1 MWKLEIGKGD
11 DSPFLFST
19 NNFVGR
25 QVWKFHENVG
35 TPDEL
40 QLIQTARDHFTRNRF
55 QVKASSDLFKNLQLI
70 KENQIDV
77 YNIPKVR
84 LEEDEEITDEKVQTA
99 LIKAL
104 RFGCAI
110 QASDGHWPSEF
121 SGLLYLTPPM
131 IICLYITEM
140 LDTVLSDEHKKEI
153 LRYIYNHQNEDGG
166 WGFHI
171 ESHST
176 MLCTT
181 LNYISLRLLGQ
192 QLRDQGEG
200 EGEGENNGVAK
211 GRKWILDHGGAIN
224 TQTWGKIYLSVLG
237 VYEWEGCNPVPP
249 EMIFIPSFLP
259 FSGEK
264 LWCYLRTVY
273 NPITYL
279 YAKKFVGPITHLVI
293 QLREELYTEPYDQI
307 NWSKVRHLC
316 LKEDLSVPRSFA
328 LDLWFDSV
336 YYIGERVM
344 KCWPFSKIREKALCK
359 IMELVRF
366 EDQQS
371 RFLTHAGLEKFLHML
386 GYWAE
391 DPTQDAF
398 KFHLARLPDCLWV
411 AEDGMK
417 VQNLGS
423 QLWDTTFYVQAI
435 LESNLTN
442 EYGST
447 LIKAHEFIKQT
458 QIKENPLGEFKN
470 TFRYI
475 SKGAWPVADQD
486 QGWQVSDCTAE
497 SLRVLMLLSEMEPE
511 VVGNKA
517 EPQQLYDAVD
527 FLLTM
532 QSKNGGISA
541 WEPASS
547 HPWLEM
553 FNPTECFAKVMV
565 EYDYVECTA
574 SVVESFVLFKKLHPG
589 YRKKDVETALAKA
602 TQYLENTQ
610 NSNGSW
616 YGDWGV
622 CYIYGTYF
630 ALRGLAA
637 VGKTCEN
644 SKVVRKGC
652 EFLLSKQLNSGGWG
666 ESYLSYTN
674 LEYTPLEGNKS
685 HLIQTA
691 WAMMGLIHGGQVRTD
706 PTPLHNA
713 ARLLVNSQLESG
725 EFPQQEITGA
735 SLRTCVL
742 HYASYRNLYPFWALG
757 LYKKHINN

>member
-11 DSPFLFST
+11 DNNPYLFST

-35 TPDEL
+35 TPEEL
-40 QLIQTARDHFTRNRF
+40 QLIQTARDNFTRNRF
-55 QVKASSDLFKNLQLI
+55 QFKASSDVFKNLQLI

-84 LEEDEEITDEKVQTA
+84 FEEDEEITYEKVEIA
-99 LIKAL
+99 LTKAF
-104 RFGCAI
+104 RFSCAI

-131 IICLYITEM
+131 
-140 LDTVLSDEHKKEI
+140 
-153 LRYIYNHQNEDGG
+153 NEDGG

-171 ESHST
+171 ESPST
-176 MLCTT
+176 MLTTT
-181 LNYISLRLLGQ
+181 LNYIALRLLDQ
-192 QLRDQGEG
+192 QLPDEG
-200 EGEGENNGVAK
+200 EDNAVAK
-211 GRKWILDHGGAIN
+211 GRKWILDRGGAIN
-224 TQTWGKIYLSVLG
+224 TQSWGKIYFSILG
-237 VYEWEGCNPVPP
+237 VHEWEGCNPVPP
-249 EMIFIPSFLP
+249 EIIFIPSFLP
-259 FSGEK
+259 FSAEK
-264 LWCYLRTVY
+264 LWCYIRTVY
-273 NPITYL
+273 NPLTYL
-279 YAKKFVGPITHLVI
+279 YSKKLVGPTTNLVI

-307 NWSKVRHLC
+307 NWNKVRHLC

-328 LDLWFDSV
+328 LDLLFDGA
-336 YYIGERVM
+336 YYIGERVL
-344 KCWPFSKIREKALCK
+344 KYWPFSKIREKAMHK
-359 IMELVRF
+359 IIELVHF

-371 RFLTHAGLEKFLHML
+371 RFLDHAGLQKFLQML
-386 GYWAE
+386 AIWAE

-398 KFHLARLPDCLWV
+398 KFHLARLPDCLWI

-417 VQNLGS
+417 IQNLGS
-423 QLWDTTFYVQAI
+423 QLWDTNFYVQAI

-447 LIKAHEFIKQT
+447 LRKAHEFIKQT
-458 QIKENPLGEFKN
+458 QIKENPPGEFKN
-470 TFRYI
+470 TFRSN
-475 SKGAWPVADQD
+475 SKGAWPLSDQD
-486 QGWQVSDCTAE
+486 QGWQVSDSTAE
-497 SLRVLMLLSEMEPE
+497 SLRVLLLLSEMEPE
-511 VVGNKA
+511 IVGNKV

-527 FLLTM
+527 FLITL
-532 QSKNGGISA
+532 QSKAGGISA
-541 WEPASS
+541 WEPPSS

-553 FNPTECFAKVMV
+553 FNPTESFGKVMV

-574 SVVESFVLFKKLHPG
+574 SVIVSFVLFKKLHSG
-589 YRKKDVETALAKA
+589 YRKKDVEIALAKA

-616 YGDWGV
+616 FGEWGI

-637 VGKTCEN
+637 VGKTYEN

-666 ESYLSYTN
+666 ESYLSTTN
-674 LEYTPLEGNKS
+674 LEFTPLEGNKS
-685 HLIQTA
+685 NLIQTA
-691 WAMMGLIHGGQVRTD
+691 WAMMGLIHAGQARRD

-713 ARLLVNSQLESG
+713 VRLLVNSQLESG
-725 EFPQQEITGA
+725 EFPQQEISGA
-735 SLRTCVL
+735 ALRTCML
-742 HYASYRNLYPFWALG
+742 HYSSYRNIYPFWALG